1 MENITVEIDNKD
13 LKKAQKILEKL
24 GLDLNTYINMTIKQ
38 LIIKNSI
45 PFKITNNK

>member
-1 MENITVEIDNKD
+1 MENMTIEIDSKD
-13 LKKAQKILEKL
+13 LKLAKEILEML
-24 GLDLNTYINMTIKQ
+24 GLDLNTYIYMTIKQ